1 MGTVAILVF
10 LLAGVALILI
20 ANNLSNL
27 ISHKSDNQAKR
38 DPYECGVETIGP
50 TWIRFKIGYYL
61 FALIFLIFDVEIIF
75 LVPWSVV
82 FKQMGGIA
90 LVDIIIFLVILGLGL
105 VYALKKRALKWV

>member
-10 LLAGVALILI
+10 LLAGVALVLI
-20 ANNLSNL
+20 ANGLSNF
-27 ISHKSDNQAKR
+27 ISHKSDNPAKR
-38 DPYECGVETIGP
+38 EPYECGVQTIGP

-61 FALIFLIFDVEIIF
+61 FALVFLIFDVEIVF
-75 LVPWSVV
+75 LVPWAVV
-82 FKQMGGIA
+82 FKKMGGVA

>member
-27 ISHKSDNQAKR
+27 ISHKSDNPAKR
-38 DPYECGVETIGP
+38 EPYESGVKTIGP
-50 TWIRFKIGYYL
+50 TWVRFRIGYYL
-61 FALIFLIFDVEIIF
+61 FALVFLIFDVEIVF

-82 FKQMGGIA
+82 FKKMGGVA

>member
-10 LLAGVALILI
+10 ILAGVALILI

-27 ISHKSDNQAKR
+27 ISPKSSNPEKYE
-38 DPYECGVETIGP
+38 PYECGVETIGP
-50 TWIRFKIGYYL
+50 TWIRFKVGYYL

-82 FKQMGGIA
+82 FKKMGGVA

>member
-27 ISHKSDNQAKR
+27 ISHKSDNPAKR
-38 DPYECGVETIGP
+38 EPYESGVKTIGP
-50 TWIRFKIGYYL
+50 TWVRFRIGYYL
-61 FALIFLIFDVEIIF
+61 FALVFLIFDVEIIF

-82 FKQMGGIA
+82 FKQMGAVA
-90 LVDIIIFLVILGLGL
+90 LIDIIIFLFILGLGL
-105 VYALKKRALKWV
+105 LYALKKRALKWV